1 MKIFVISDIHGSLSA
16 FNKAMDAFHREGA
29 ELLVICGDYLNHGP
43 RNDIPDGYDTKGLAA
58 ALNSVKH
65 LIVGV
70 RGNCDSEV
78 DQMMLEFTVLAPY
91 TNIVVPGATGTKGSA
106 GNAAGNGG
114 SFDAD
119 ATCGGAEK
127 CYGAFRRIF
136 VHHGHLMT
144 AQEAARLNPPGTI
157 IVSGHTHVPVL
168 ERFSLAAERASCAAG
183 SQGEKTPSSGEKCAT
198 DYAAKTQA
206 AGAESAAEYIALN
219 PGSVSIPKGGS
230 EPGYAVIAVA
240 AHSTEIKLCTLDGS
254 TLKTLG
260 C

>member
-1 MKIFVISDIHGSLSA
+1 MKIFVISDIHGSLTA

-43 RNDIPDGYDTKGLAA
+43 RNDIPAGYDTKGLAS
-58 ALNSVKH
+58 ALNDVKH
-65 LIVGV
+65 ILVGV

-78 DQMMLEFTVLAPY
+78 DQMMLEFPVLAPY
-91 TNIVVPGATGTKGSA
+91 TNVVVSGATGTNGTA
-106 GNAAGNGG
+106 GNVAGKSG
-114 SFDAD
+114 SFEAD
-119 ATCGGAEK
+119 ANCCGAEK
-127 CYGAFRRIF
+127 CCGAVRRIF

-168 ERFSLAAERASCAAG
+168 ERFSLDVESASCAAG
-183 SQGEKTPSSGEKCAT
+183 SQGEKTPSSGEKCAA
-198 DYAAKTQA
+198 DRASSQDR
-206 AGAESAAEYIALN
+206 AAEYIALN

-240 AHSTEIKLCTLDGS
+240 THSTEIKLCTLDGS
-254 TLKTLG
+254 VIKTLV

>member
-16 FNKAMDAFHREGA
+16 FNKAMDAFYREGA

-65 LIVGV
+65 LVVGV

-78 DQMMLEFTVLAPY
+78 DQMMLEFPVLAPY
-91 TNIVVPGATGTKGSA
+91 TNIVVPGATGTA
-106 GNAAGNGG
+106 GNVAGNGG

-119 ATCGGAEK
+119 VTCGGAV
-127 CYGAFRRIF
+127 RRIF

-144 AQEAARLNPPGTI
+144 AQEAARLNPLGTV

-168 ERFSLAAERASCAAG
+168 ERFSLAAESAPCAAG
-183 SQGEKTPSSGEKCAT
+183 SQNAKSPSSVEKCAS
-198 DYAAKTQA
+198 DRAAKTQA

-219 PGSVSIPKGGS
+219 PGSISIPKGGS

-254 TLKTLG
+254 VIKTLG